1 MPRHGGAVEEGD
13 RRHTSAA
20 APLMDERVTRLRE
33 RIDSLNLDLLR
44 LLSERA
50 EVAEGIGRL
59 QTELGL
65 SHYDPVR
72 EQSMLEAL
80 VEANRGPFS
89 DAVVKSLF
97 KQVFQAS
104 MQLEQDQ
111 DKTRYLTSRLTRH
124 QDTVVEV
131 RGVPVGGDH
140 PPVLIAGPCAIE
152 SYEQLDAVAARL
164 AARGVSLMRGGAF
177 KPRTDPYSFQGLG
190 LAGLRLGRE
199 ISDAYGLGFVTE
211 VMDAAD
217 VAACAEHADLLQV
230 GARNMQNFTLLR
242 AVARSGRPVMLKR
255 GLSATIEEWVMAA
268 EYLLAGGNEQVLL
281 CERGIRTFERFTRNT
296 LDVSAVALAKLETH
310 LPVLVDVTHSGGRPD
325 LLVPLTKAGLA
336 AGADGVMIEVH
347 PNPAVALSDNKQQID
362 FEAFDEYLDAT
373 MYHGRLSPGRTEL
386 YGAEG

>member
-1 MPRHGGAVEEGD
+1 
-13 RRHTSAA
+13 
-20 APLMDERVTRLRE
+20 MDQRITRLRD
-33 RIDSLNLDLLR
+33 RIDEINLDLLAR
-44 LLSERA
+44 LSERA
-50 EVAEGIGRL
+50 EVAEAIGRL

-65 SHYDPVR
+65 SHYDPMR
-72 EQSMLEAL
+72 EQAMLEVL
-80 VEANRGPFS
+80 VAANRGPFT

-104 MQLEQDQ
+104 MQLEQEQ
-111 DKTRYLTSRLTRH
+111 DKSRYLTSRH
-124 QDTVVEV
+124 SHVADTVVYV
-131 RGVPVGGDH
+131 DGVPIGGDH

-152 SYEQLDAVAARL
+152 SREQLDAVAAFV
-164 AARGVSLMRGGAF
+164 ASRGVRLLRGGAF

-190 LAGLRLGRE
+190 LAGLQLGR
-199 ISDAYGLGFVTE
+199 SVCDAHGLAFVTE

-217 VAACAEHADLLQV
+217 VGACAEHADMLQV

-242 AVARSGRPVMLKR
+242 AVSRAGRPVILKR

-268 EYLLAGGNEQVLL
+268 EYLLAGGNTQVVL

-336 AGADGVMIEVH
+336 VGADGVMIEVH

-362 FEAFDEYLDAT
+362 FETFDRYLEAT